1 VVKPERRIIVLV
13 NFQKYGTRAK
23 AGQPAQM
30 QIEQLARKAP
40 PALAA
45 GNRNGEDFRLILDHP
60 RHDEARKL
68 SAYQGAVCDDVPVQQ
83 QTLDLLFAPATP
95 E

>member
-1 VVKPERRIIVLV
+1 MCSSTSRNTV
-13 NFQKYGTRAK
+13 TRAK

-30 QIEQLARKAP
+30 QIEQLTRKAP

-45 GNRNGEDFRLILDHP
+45 GNRNRKDFRLVLDQP

-68 SAYQGAVCDDVPVQQ
+68 CAHQGAVRDDVPVQQ
-83 QTLDLLFAPATP
+83 KTLDLLFAPATP